1 MDAAGGPGLRVIAEN
16 IRPTT
21 FELWKTKKT
30 GKREELKIHSNY
42 MQYIFLEILDQKG
55 KGTVMGQLI

>member
-1 MDAAGGPGLRVIAEN
+1 MRVIAEN

-42 MQYIFLEILDQKG
+42 MQYIFLEIVDQKG
-55 KGTVMGQLI
+55 KGAVMGQLI

>member
-1 MDAAGGPGLRVIAEN
+1 MRVIAEN

-21 FELWKTKKT
+21 FELWKIKKT

-42 MQYIFLEILDQKG
+42 IQNIFLEILDQKG
-55 KGTVMGQLI
+55 KGAVMGQLI